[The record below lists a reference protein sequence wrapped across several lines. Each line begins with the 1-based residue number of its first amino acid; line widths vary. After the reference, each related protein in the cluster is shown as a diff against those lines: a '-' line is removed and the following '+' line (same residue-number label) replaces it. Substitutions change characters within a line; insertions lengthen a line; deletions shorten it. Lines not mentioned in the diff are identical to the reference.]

1 MKTKEQIIEWL
12 KSWGLYE
19 AFAKNISPRT
29 IEEVVVHNIAEE
41 TVPELIR
48 SSFWWLNTNEGS
60 DFWNSANDKFL
71 LWLESDEQ
79 TDQPLED
86 EQADQPLEDE
96 QTEEDGQSKSSSDS
110 VQSTD
115 RWIFDRGC
123 KEAPFYMVYADGK
136 SSPTYKHGSMEE
148 ATKEA
153 DRLAKFLNTKTYV
166 LAAVMEIRPEIVT
179 SAVGIDDMEHQ
190 VDNPF

>member
-12 KSWGLYE
+12 KAQDWYE
-19 AFAKNISPRT
+19 AFAKNVSPVT
-29 IEEVVVHNIAEE
+29 IKDHVVLCIAERQANIIIGSAFDWE
-41 TVPELIR
+41 ATDEGTKSWNDANTKFLQ
-48 SSFWWLNTNEGS
+48 WLNS
-60 DFWNSANDKFL
+60 DAQT
-71 LWLESDEQ
+71 EQ
-79 TDQPLED
+79 SSED
-86 EQADQPLEDE
+86 EQPSEDE
-96 QTEEDGQSKSSSDS
+96 QSKPSSDS
-110 VQSTD
+110 VQSSG
-115 RWIFDRGC
+115 RWIFDRGS

-153 DRLAKFLNTKTYV
+153 DRLAKLLNTKTYV

>member
-12 KSWGLYE
+12 KSNGLYE
-19 AFAKNISPRT
+19 AFAKNVSSENV
-29 IEEVVVHNIAEE
+29 EEKVAHYIAGE
-41 TVPELIR
+41 TVPELIK
-48 SSFWWLNTNEGS
+48 SSFWWLNTNEGY
-60 DFWNSANDKFL
+60 DFWNSANEKFL

-79 TDQPLED
+79 T
-86 EQADQPLEDE
+86 EQSA
-96 QTEEDGQSKSSSDS
+96 
-110 VQSTD
+110 D
-115 RWIFDRGC
+115 RWIFDRGT
-123 KEAPFYMVYADGK
+123 KEAPFYMVYAEGK
-136 SSPTYKHGSMEE
+136 SAPTYKHGSMEE

-153 DRLAKFLNTKTYV
+153 DRLAKLLNTETYV

>member
-1 MKTKEQIIEWL
+1 MKTKEQIVEWL
-12 KSWGLYE
+12 MLNDLYD
-19 AFAKNISPRT
+19 AFAKNISSKT
-29 IEEVVVHNIAEE
+29 VDEVIEEYLKEE
-41 TVPELIR
+41 SVIGIIDFAFIWE
-48 SSFWWLNTNEGS
+48 NTDEGQ
-60 DFWNSANDKFL
+60 DFWCSANEKFL

-79 TDQPLED
+79 TELSS
-86 EQADQPLEDE
+86 EDE
-96 QTEEDGQSKSSSDS
+96 QTEQSS
-110 VQSTD
+110 D
-115 RWIFDRGC
+115 RWIFDRGS
-123 KEAPFYMVYADGK
+123 KEAPFYMVYAEGK
-136 SSPTYKHGSMEE
+136 TAPTFKHGSMEE